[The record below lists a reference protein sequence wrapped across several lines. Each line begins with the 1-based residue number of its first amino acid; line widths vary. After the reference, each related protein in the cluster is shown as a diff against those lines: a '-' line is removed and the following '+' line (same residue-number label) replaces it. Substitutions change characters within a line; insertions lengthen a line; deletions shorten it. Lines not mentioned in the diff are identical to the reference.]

1 MDAEEWIAIER
12 RMGHLE
18 RQIATYDALLRRN
31 TEILDEIRMYINR
44 PTNWPEWIAAAAA
57 ILVLSGTL
65 LYTAYVKPLEVR
77 VMELGERVVE
87 NAAHI
92 RATGDYSKE
101 IRSTL
106 DAHTANKEHSSSG
119 SGRN

>member
-1 MDAEEWIAIER
+1 MDADERLSIER

-18 RQIATYDALLRRN
+18 KQIATYDALLRRN
-31 TEILDEIRMYINR
+31 TEILDEIRMYINK
-44 PTNWPEWIAAAAA
+44 PTNWPEWIAAAVA

-77 VMELGERVVE
+77 VVELGERVVE

-92 RATGDYSKE
+92 RATGDYAKE
-101 IRSTL
+101 ARRSL
-106 DAHTANKEHSSSG
+106 DAHTANKEHVGSG
-119 SGRN
+119 SSRN